1 MAPITLDR
9 FVKQL
14 EKLRQEMDAANLKY
28 SEYDQRLARAIQE
41 LRELKLDADRPAVAA
56 ALAQALERGA
66 ITPSVKA
73 HIEKRLGL
81 A

>member
-9 FVKQL
+9 FVKEL
-14 EKLRQEMDAANLKY
+14 EKLQRDMDAGKLQS

-41 LRELKLDADRPAVAA
+41 LRELKLDADRPAVTA
-56 ALAQALERGA
+56 ALAQALQRGV
-66 ITPSVKA
+66 ITPSVRA